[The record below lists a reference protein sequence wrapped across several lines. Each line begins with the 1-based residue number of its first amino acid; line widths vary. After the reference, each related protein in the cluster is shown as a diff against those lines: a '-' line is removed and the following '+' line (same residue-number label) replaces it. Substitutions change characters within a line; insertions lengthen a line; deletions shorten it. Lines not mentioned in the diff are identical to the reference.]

1 MKWNWGKGIVVAMA
15 CFMGFILYMVITM
28 STDDNYSHDL
38 VTEEYYAKE
47 MAYQTEIDAET
58 NARNLVGEISGK
70 RTPEGWLLTFPP
82 SISES
87 TNKGKVFLYR
97 PSNQQLDFEVPLAI
111 SGSNLLIPDN
121 QLIDGRWNIII
132 EWTDGEEEFMYKKSI
147 VY

>member
-121 QLIDGRWNIII
+121 QLIDGRWNIIM

>member
-1 MKWNWGKGIVVAMA
+1 MKWNWGKGILVAMA

-58 NARNLVGEISGK
+58 NARNLVGEITGL

-132 EWTDGEEEFMYKKSI
+132 EWTDGEEEYMYKKSI

>member
-70 RTPEGWLLTFPP
+70 RTPEGWLLTFPT
-82 SISES
+82 SISKS

-97 PSNQQLDFEVPLAI
+97 PSNQQLDFEVPLVI
-111 SGSNLLIPDN
+111 SGSNLLIPDK

-132 EWTDGEEEFMYKKSI
+132 EWTDGIEEYMYKKSI

>member
-1 MKWNWGKGIVVAMA
+1 
-15 CFMGFILYMVITM
+15 
-28 STDDNYSHDL
+28 
-38 VTEEYYAKE
+38 

-132 EWTDGEEEFMYKKSI
+132 EWTDGEEEYMYKKSI